1 MAHVFDE
8 TERYAALLTRLY
20 PVMEVS
26 TLIRPRLLLAA
37 LLTATEHII
46 MGVLYHTKN
55 DAFQARLRFSSS
67 IPLPFFRSTPWQ
79 PVIEGQLLE
88 ELQQKVSTEFAVLA
102 TRLGAEST
110 IRLQFVPE
118 ASEMDIRDIL
128 LASPLPAAFS

>member
-1 MAHVFDE
+1 MDPVFDG
-8 TERYAALLTRLY
+8 TGRYRALLTALY
-20 PVMEVS
+20 PVVEVS

-79 PVIEGQLLE
+79 PVAERRVLE
-88 ELQQKVSTEFAVLA
+88 EWQQKVSTEFAVLA
-102 TRLGAEST
+102 SHLGAEST
-110 IRLQFVPE
+110 ISLQFLPG
-118 ASEMDIRDIL
+118 ASEIDIRDIL